1 MTDKLE
7 NHALL
12 FRILLDAEDWYA
24 FRIIPYLNLSI
35 NNLEKKGNIHELVM
49 KILKY
54 MLKTRRNITGDRLYS
69 VVDTMEKLYQNK
81 ATYVRRIIP
90 NSKGLPV
97 SLKNAKKGKVL
108 SSKFILKNIIV
119 QWWCYQIAQNEIR
132 IFY

>member
-1 MTDKLE
+1 
-7 NHALL
+7 
-12 FRILLDAEDWYA
+12 
-24 FRIIPYLNLSI
+24 
-35 NNLEKKGNIHELVM
+35 M

-97 SLKNAKKGKVL
+97 SLKTANKGKVL
-108 SSKFILKNIIV
+108 SSKFMLKNIIV
-119 QWWCYQIAQNEIR
+119 Q
-132 IFY
+132 